1 MTNTTRAALEMASTR
16 AADLVAAL
24 SSALDSSVRDTATPG
39 EVAAIIDDT
48 LRQLHKVRERA
59 VVESRRRVDAAMER
73 SAMLLG
79 ERSGRGR
86 SR

>member
-1 MTNTTRAALEMASTR
+1 MTNTTHAALEMASTC
-16 AADLVAAL
+16 AADLVGAL
-24 SSALDSSVRDTATPG
+24 SRALDSSGRDTATPG

-59 VVESRRRVDAAMER
+59 VAESRRRVDAAMER
-73 SAMLLG
+73 SAMLLD
-79 ERSGRGR
+79 ERFWPGR